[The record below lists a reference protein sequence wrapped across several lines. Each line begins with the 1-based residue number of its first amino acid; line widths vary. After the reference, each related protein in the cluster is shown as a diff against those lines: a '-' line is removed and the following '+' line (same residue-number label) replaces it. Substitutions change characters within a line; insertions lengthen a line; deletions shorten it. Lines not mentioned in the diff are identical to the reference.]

1 MRNGPSS
8 RLKRQAQREEAKP
21 PQNTSA
27 TLLKDNKQ
35 STVDSGRAE
44 EGMRGRRNRANI
56 FSSSHLLVWTVEG
69 GSRMRWIVGFL
80 FFYFYDCF
88 VVSSSSPSSYIS
100 REKEGY
106 AGNPRREWDISL
118 TLVGTWRP
126 IRVRKERALEYISM
140 HKKDTIYIYIRERY
154 RDREGSETSSIG

>member
-80 FFYFYDCF
+80 FLFLWLFCCF
-88 VVSSSSPSSYIS
+88 FFFSFLVHIY

-154 RDREGSETSSIG
+154 RDREGSGTSSIG